1 MSLKV
6 VSCASSLNYVCI
18 LCGRHSFP
26 VRYSFFQFFNVLF
39 IEGGTKRIVQ
49 TTRSLSLDNR
59 NRKGVLHP
67 MSFVLLL

>member
-1 MSLKV
+1 MFASFV
-6 VSCASSLNYVCI
+6 VDIPFQCVI
-18 LCGRHSFP
+18 L
-26 VRYSFFQFFNVLF
+26 FFQFFNVLF